1 MLQHRSILKI
11 ADNTGAH
18 KLMLIGIPGHSR
30 KRFARLGDVVTCTVK
45 DAEPNGLV
53 KTHQIVS
60 ALIIR
65 TKKEVSREDGSYIR
79 FSDNAAVI
87 VDKAGIPLGS
97 RIFGPVAREIK
108 DKGHSKIISQATE
121 VW

>member
-1 MLQHRSILKI
+1 MLQHRSILKV

-30 KRFARLGDVVTCTVK
+30 KKIARLGDIVTCSVK
-45 DAEPNGLV
+45 NADPQGLV
-53 KTHQIVS
+53 KTHQLVS

-65 TKKEVSREDGSYIR
+65 TKKEVARKDGSYIR
-79 FSDNAAVI
+79 FSDNAATI
-87 VDKAGIPLGS
+87 VDKEGLPLGS

-108 DKGHSKIISQATE
+108 DKGYSKIISQASE

>member
-1 MLQHRSILKI
+1 MLQHRSILKV

-30 KRFARLGDVVTCTVK
+30 KKSAKLGDVVTCTVK
-45 DAEPNGLV
+45 AADPNGLV
-53 KTHQIVS
+53 KTHQIVL

-87 VDKAGIPLGS
+87 VDKTRVPLGS

-108 DKGHSKIISQATE
+108 DKKNSKIISMAPE

>member
-1 MLQHRSILKI
+1 MLQHRSILKA

-108 DKGHSKIISQATE
+108 DKGYSKIISQATE

>member
-1 MLQHRSILKI
+1 MLQHRSILKV

-18 KLMLIGIPGHSR
+18 RLMLIGIPGHSR
-30 KRFARLGDVVTCTVK
+30 KKFARLGDIVTCTVK
-45 DAEPNGLV
+45 EADPNGLV

-65 TKKEVSREDGSYIR
+65 TKKEVLREDGSYVR

-87 VDKAGIPLGS
+87 VDKGGVPLGS

-108 DKGHSKIISQATE
+108 DKGYSKIISQATE

>member
-1 MLQHRSILKI
+1 MLQHRSILKA

-30 KRFARLGDVVTCTVK
+30 KRFARLGDVVTCTTK
-45 DAEPNGLV
+45 DADPNGLV

-65 TKKEVSREDGSYIR
+65 TKKEVSREDGSYVR

-108 DKGHSKIISQATE
+108 DKGYSKIISQATE

>member
-1 MLQHRSILKI
+1 MLQHRSILKV

-18 KLMLIGIPGHSR
+18 KVMLIGIPGHSR
-30 KRFARLGDVVTCTVK
+30 KRFARIGDVVTCTVK
-45 DAEPNGLV
+45 SADPNGLV

-65 TKKEVSREDGSYIR
+65 TKKEVAREDGSYIR

-87 VDKAGIPLGS
+87 IDKTGAPLGS

-108 DKGHSKIISQATE
+108 DKGYSKIISQAPE

>member
-1 MLQHRSILKI
+1 MLQHRSILKV
-11 ADNTGAH
+11 ADNSGAH
-18 KLMLIGIPGHSR
+18 KLMLIGIPGHPR
-30 KRFARLGDVVTCTVK
+30 KKFARLGDVVTCTVK
-45 DAEPNGLV
+45 AADPNGVV

-65 TKKEVSREDGSYIR
+65 TKKEVPRDDGSYIR

-87 VDKAGIPLGS
+87 VDKNGMPLGS
-97 RIFGPVAREIK
+97 RIFGPVAKEIK
-108 DKGHSKIISQATE
+108 DKGYSKIISLAPE